1 MIKITLPD
9 GSVREFNE
17 GVTAYE
23 VAASISQGLAKAVLA
38 AEVNGEVWDLTRPIH
53 TDSSLKLLK
62 FDDEG
67 GKKTFWHS
75 SAHLM
80 AEAIEEAYPGV
91 KFWVGPALDNGYYY
105 DIDMGDH
112 KLTEDDLRSIEKRMG
127 ELAAKGNK
135 YERIEMP
142 KEEAVKYFTD
152 KGDEYKLDLLQNLKD
167 GEITFY
173 MPRATYTKH
182 RNHQGYQTAKY
193 SRRLLER

>member
-127 ELAAKGNK
+127 ELAAKGN
-135 YERIEMP
+135 
-142 KEEAVKYFTD
+142 T
-152 KGDEYKLDLLQNLKD
+152 
-167 GEITFY
+167 
-173 MPRATYTKH
+173 
-182 RNHQGYQTAKY
+182 
-193 SRRLLER
+193 